1 MRLLSMRTT
10 QTITYH
16 CYNSRAW
23 EEDNDR
29 TIKLQGENEMELTSS
44 EKTKPK
50 VITNNCDNKDGS
62 WHQTVLEI
70 DTKQQNALPVV
81 DVAAYDV
88 GDKLLEQK
96 FTIQLGPVCFVY

>member
-1 MRLLSMRTT
+1 MDPVQMRFMRLLSMRTT

-50 VITNNCDNKDGS
+50 VITNNCDVSSECLVENIIKNWSLD
-62 WHQTVLEI
+62 
-70 DTKQQNALPVV
+70 NA
-81 DVAAYDV
+81 
-88 GDKLLEQK
+88 
-96 FTIQLGPVCFVY
+96 I